1 MNDLDDFRAA
11 LRQPPDQPF
20 AEPDLAKIMAGGTRL
35 RRRRRVVTSTAGIA
49 AAAVVVLVVVFA
61 VQLRQPA
68 PAPVAQPPS
77 PISIAPT
84 TTGGP
89 TTGPT
94 TGPPV
99 PRPVGDVVGTGIK
112 TRAGEIVFF
121 AQAIDEPQ
129 ALPGIHF
136 GVTAGFRSGDSLRA
150 ALLSNEFRGSDRS
163 FGFHATDGGEIIQ
176 DALIPVFGYFAGPAA
191 KITTTVRGK
200 TVEAKLANWSA
211 DPNVVI
217 FWFDPVAVPSSGAL
231 TPLIAYDGD
240 GKRLTK

>member
-1 MNDLDDFRAA
+1 MNGLDDFRAA
-11 LRQPPDQPF
+11 LRQPPEEPF
-20 AEPDLAKIMAGGTRL
+20 AEPDLARIMADGTRL
-35 RRRRRVVTSTAGIA
+35 RRRRRVLTSTAGIA
-49 AAAVVVLVVVFA
+49 ATAAVVLVVVFA

-77 PISIAPT
+77 PISIAPMKT
-84 TTGGP
+84 PQT
-89 TTGPT
+89 PT
-94 TGPPV
+94 TGPPKA
-99 PRPVGDVVGTGIK
+99 RPVGDVVGTGIK

-129 ALPGIHF
+129 LPGIHF
-136 GVTAGFRSGDSLRA
+136 GVTAGFRSGDSLQA
-150 ALLSNEFRGSDRS
+150 ALFSNEFRGSDRS

-211 DPNVVI
+211 DPDVVI